1 MNSYWD
7 RLVGHRTSR
16 RRALAAT
23 GTAAGAAAFL
33 AACGG
38 GESDSKDDKKQGSS
52 LLSPPQDS
60 SGKAVKG
67 GTLKFYSVGDIDHF
81 DATISATSQ
90 TVSLSSEP
98 FYPRMLGLA
107 TAKYPKEPDG
117 GSKGELA
124 EKWEL
129 SPDHL
134 QITFKLR
141 QGMKWDARAPTS
153 GRLIDASDVV
163 FSWNKFLKLN
173 NASLSLAA
181 NIDSLT
187 SPDAQT
193 ILVKMK
199 SPDSSI
205 IPLFSGRD
213 LLYVEPKEADG
224 GFNPRTDVRGHGPFI
239 LEEYVPS
246 ARFVYAR
253 NPDYWN
259 KDRPYPDKVEVP
271 IVSDASQRLAQFKA
285 GNIHADVLT
294 ASQQDI
300 VQTKKDVPQAL
311 LQQAGSFNTSSTAL
325 TSFGWDPGAAWHDK
339 RARQAVSMMID
350 RPTFADVIYNRDKF
364 AAEGLDVPIRFN
376 SIVPGGW
383 GDFWLDPTNE
393 KEFGPEAKYLK
404 FDLAEAKKLMAA
416 AGHPSGFEFDLI
428 YNGGPEFGAA
438 YARSVE
444 MYAGFFG
451 NGGLKVKQ
459 RPITPFNKWV
469 NEFSRLYTV
478 AFGQFGT
485 LPGHSGMTFVAE
497 RPYSTLPVQIR
508 NQMNKSGQGYRGM
521 VPPGGSVPNGD
532 PKSNDLAIKI
542 DQEFDRKK
550 QIALVHEMIRNAT
563 DDMYY
568 VPRVAA
574 EKPFSLWWP
583 AIGNVGLYV
592 GYANA
597 GNWADVR
604 GNWWVD
610 PSKPPLGKS

>member
-1 MNSYWD
+1 MTSYWE
-7 RLVGHRTSR
+7 RLLRQRTSR

-23 GTAAGAAAFL
+23 STTAAAAAFL

-38 GESDSKDDKKQGSS
+38 DGDGGDSKKSGSGI
-52 LLSPPQDS
+52 LDAPQDS
-60 SGKAVKG
+60 SGRAKAG

-141 QGMKWDARAPTS
+141 QGMKWDNRAPTS
-153 GRLIDASDVV
+153 GRLIDASDVL

-181 NIDSLT
+181 NIESVT

-224 GFNPRTDVRGHGPFI
+224 GFNPRNEVRGYGPWV

-246 ARFVYAR
+246 SRFVYAR
-253 NPDYWN
+253 NPNYFL
-259 KDRPYPDKVEVP
+259 KDRPFPDKVEVP

-285 GNIHADVLT
+285 GNIQADVLT

-300 VQTKKDVPQAL
+300 VQTKKDLPQTL
-311 LQQAGSFNTSSTAL
+311 LQQAGSFNASSTAL
-325 TSFGWDPGAAWHDK
+325 STFGWDPGSPWHDK

-364 AAEGLDVPIRFN
+364 AAEGLDVPIRYN

-383 GDFWLDPTNE
+383 GDYWLDPTNE

-404 FDLAEAKKLMAA
+404 FDLVEAKKLMAA
-416 AGHPSGFEFDLI
+416 AGHPNGFEFELI

-478 AFGQFGT
+478 AFGAYGT
-485 LPGHSGMTFVAE
+485 LPGHTGMTFIAE
-497 RPYSTLPVQIR
+497 RAYSTLPVQIR
-508 NQMNKSGQGYRGM
+508 NQMHKDGQGYRGM

-532 PKSNDLAIKI
+532 PKSNDLSIKI

-550 QIALVHEMIRNAT
+550 QIALVHELIRYAT
-563 DDMYY
+563 NEMYY
-568 VPRVAA
+568 LPRVAA
-574 EKPFSLWWP
+574 EKAFSLWWP
-583 AIGNVGLYV
+583 AIGNVGADV
-592 GYANA
+592 GYPNA

-604 GNWWVD
+604 INWWVD
-610 PSKPPLGKS
+610 TSKPPLGKA